1 MPRKKELKAKS
12 DGVDVATKI
21 IIKKAK
27 DIDKKMIKK
36 EKDNLASTAE
46 NKTSRNSKAISK
58 IEKAAKT
65 VKNERRIKGE
75 KR

>member
-12 DGVDVATKI
+12 DGIDVATKI

-46 NKTSRNSKAISK
+46 NKTSRNSKARKSSK
-58 IEKAAKT
+58 NSKKR
-65 VKNERRIKGE
+65 KNICS
-75 KR
+75 